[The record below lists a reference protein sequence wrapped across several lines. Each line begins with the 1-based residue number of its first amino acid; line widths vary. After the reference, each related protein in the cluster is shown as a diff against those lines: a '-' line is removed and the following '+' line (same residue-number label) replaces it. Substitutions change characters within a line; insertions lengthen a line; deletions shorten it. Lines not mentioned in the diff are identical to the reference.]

1 MPQNHH
7 FTIPENGKL
16 IQLQNGKLIVPDTPI
31 IPWIEGDGIGWDVW
45 QAARPVLDTAV
56 QLAYGDSRKIA
67 WMEVLAGSKAQ
78 KQLGTLLPDE
88 TIEAFRTYRVG
99 IKGPLTTPI
108 GKGFRSLNV
117 ALRKALDL
125 YICMRPVRWLPG
137 VPSPVK
143 NPQDVDMVVF
153 RENTEDIYAG
163 IEFETGSTLNKLFLQ
178 WLEEHAPEEYAK
190 IRFPETSGIGI
201 KPVSSQGS
209 TRLIRAAIK
218 YAIHNHRASVTM
230 IHKGNI
236 MKYTEGAFAE
246 WGYAM
251 AEEEFG
257 QEVFTNREWSRV
269 RDARGAE
276 AANNEKSAA
285 LSQGK
290 IFLRDVITDAALEQC
305 LSRPKEFDVIAT
317 SNLNGDLISDALM
330 GQVGGLG
337 IAPGGNM
344 NMETCVSI
352 FEATHGTA
360 PIFAR
365 QNRVN
370 PSSLILSG
378 ELMLRHLGWH
388 EAADL
393 VIAGVRGAVAAKTVT
408 FDFHRLMVDA
418 TLVKTTEFGDAIV
431 KYMQIANI

>member
-1 MPQNHH
+1 MPQNPQP
-7 FTIPENGKL
+7 ILPENGSP
-16 IQLQNGKLIVPDTPI
+16 ITFQAGQWIVPDTPI

-45 QAARPVLDTAV
+45 QAARPVLDNAV
-56 QLAYGDSRKIA
+56 QLAYGSSRKIA
-67 WMEVLAGSKAQ
+67 WMEVLAGGKAQ
-78 KQLGTLLPDE
+78 QALGTLLPDE

-99 IKGPLTTPI
+99 MKGPLTTPI
-108 GKGFRSLNV
+108 GKGYRSLNV
-117 ALRKALDL
+117 ALRRALDL
-125 YICMRPVRWLPG
+125 YVCMRPVRWLPG

-163 IEFETGSTLNKLFLQ
+163 IEFETGSRLNKLFLQ
-178 WLEEHAPEEYAK
+178 WLEENAPEEFAK
-190 IRFPETSGIGI
+190 IRFPATSGIGI

-209 TRLIRAAIK
+209 TRLIRAAIE
-218 YAIHNHRASVTM
+218 YAIRHNRASVTM

-251 AEEEFG
+251 AEKEFG
-257 QEVFTNREWSRV
+257 DVVFTNREWLRV
-269 RDARGAE
+269 RNARGSE
-276 AANNEKSAA
+276 AANHEKAAA

-290 IFLRDVITDAALEQC
+290 IFLRDVITDAALEQS
-305 LSRPKEFDVIAT
+305 LSRPKEFEVIAT
-317 SNLNGDLISDALM
+317 LNLNGDLFSDALM

-337 IAPGGNM
+337 IAPGGNF
-344 NMETCVSI
+344 NNESGVAI

-360 PIFAR
+360 PIFAH

-393 VIAGVRGAVAAKTVT
+393 VLAGVRGAVAAKTVT
-408 FDFHRLMVDA
+408 FDFHRLMEDA
-418 TLVKTTEFGDAIV
+418 TLVKTSEFGDAIINH
-431 KYMQIANI
+431 MQIAKL

>member
-1 MPQNHH
+1 MPQNPQP
-7 FTIPENGKL
+7 ILP
-16 IQLQNGKLIVPDTPI
+16 QNGSPITFHNGQLVVPDQPI

-45 QAARPVLDTAV
+45 QAARPVLDNAV
-56 QLAYGDSRKIA
+56 QLAYGSTRKIA
-67 WMEVLAGSKAQ
+67 WMEVLAGGKAQ
-78 KQLGTLLPDE
+78 KEMGTLLPDE

-108 GKGFRSLNV
+108 GGGFRSLNV
-117 ALRKALDL
+117 ALRRTLDL
-125 YICMRPVRWLPG
+125 YVCMRPVRWLPG

-163 IEFETGSTLNKLFLQ
+163 IEFESGSRLNKLFLQ
-178 WLEEHAPEEYAK
+178 WLEENAPDEFAK

-209 TRLIRAAIK
+209 TRLIRAAIE
-218 YAIHNHRASVTM
+218 YAIRHNRASVTM

-251 AEEEFG
+251 AEKEFG
-257 QEVFTNREWSRV
+257 DVVFTNREWLRV
-269 RDARGAE
+269 RNARGSE
-276 AANNEKSAA
+276 AANHEKAAA

-290 IFLRDVITDAALEQC
+290 IFLRDVITDAALEQS
-305 LSRPKEFDVIAT
+305 LSRPKEFEVIAT
-317 SNLNGDLISDALM
+317 LNLNGDLFSDALM

-337 IAPGGNM
+337 IAPGGNF
-344 NMETCVSI
+344 NNETGVAI

-360 PIFAR
+360 PIFAH

-393 VIAGVRGAVAAKTVT
+393 VLAGVRGAVAAKTVT
-408 FDFHRLMVDA
+408 FDFHRLMEDA
-418 TLVKTTEFGDAIV
+418 TLVKTTEFGDAIINH
-431 KYMQIANI
+431 MQIAKL

>member
-1 MPQNHH
+1 MSSNPHY
-7 FTIPENGKL
+7 TVPANGQPITFHEGRL
-16 IQLQNGKLIVPDTPI
+16 TVPDHPI

-56 QLAYGDSRKIA
+56 ELAYGGQRKLA
-67 WMEVLAGSKAQ
+67 WMEVLAGGKAQ
-78 KQLGTLLPDE
+78 HELGTLLPEE

-125 YICMRPVRWLPG
+125 YVCLRPVRWLPG
-137 VPSPVK
+137 VPSPVR

-163 IEFETGSTLNKLFLQ
+163 IEFETGSELNKLFMA
-178 WLEEHAPEEYAK
+178 WLEETAPEEFAK
-190 IRFPETSGIGI
+190 IRFPDSSGIGI
-201 KPVSSQGS
+201 KPVSREGS
-209 TRLIRAAIK
+209 LRLIRAAIE
-218 YAIHNHRASVTM
+218 YAVRFNRASVTM

-257 QEVFTNREWSRV
+257 DVVFTNREWMSV
-269 RDARGAE
+269 RDARGSE

-290 IFLRDVITDAALEQC
+290 IFLRDVITDAALEQT

-317 SNLNGDLISDALM
+317 LNLNGDLFSDALM

-344 NMETCVSI
+344 NMETGVSV

-378 ELMLRHLGWH
+378 ELMLRHLGWD
-388 EAADL
+388 EAAEL
-393 VIAGVRGAVAAKTVT
+393 VLAGVRGAVAAKTVT
-408 FDFHRLMVDA
+408 FDFHRLMENA
-418 TLVKTTEFGDAIV
+418 TLVKTTEFGDAIIR
-431 KYMQIANI
+431 YMQIANI

>member
-1 MPQNHH
+1 MPQNPYY
-7 FTIPENGKL
+7 TIPENGCP
-16 IQLQNGKLIVPDTPI
+16 ISFQDGKLVVPDTPI

-56 QLAYGDSRKIA
+56 KLAYGDSRKIA
-67 WMEVLAGSKAQ
+67 WMEVLAGGKAQ
-78 KQLGTLLPDE
+78 EELGTLLPDE
-88 TIEAFRTYRVG
+88 TIEAFRKYRVG

-117 ALRKALDL
+117 ALRRALDL
-125 YICMRPVRWLPG
+125 YVCMRPVRWLPG
-137 VPSPVK
+137 VPSPVC

-163 IEFETGSTLNKLFLQ
+163 IEFETGSKLNKLFLQ
-178 WLEEHAPEEYAK
+178 WLEENAPEEYAK

-201 KPVSSQGS
+201 KPVSSEGS
-209 TRLIRAAIK
+209 IRLIRAAID
-218 YAIHNHRASVTM
+218 YAIRFNRASVTM

-257 QEVFTNREWSRV
+257 EHVFTNREWSRV
-269 RDARGAE
+269 RDTRGSE
-276 AANNEKSAA
+276 AANDEKSAA

-290 IFLRDVITDAALEQC
+290 IFLRDVITDAALEQSI
-305 LSRPKEFDVIAT
+305 SRPKEFDVIAT
-317 SNLNGDLISDALM
+317 LNLNGDLFSDALM

-337 IAPGGNM
+337 IAPGGNL
-344 NMETCVSI
+344 NMENCVAI

-360 PIFAR
+360 PIFAH

-378 ELMLRHLGWH
+378 ELMLRHIGWD

-393 VIAGVRGAVAAKTVT
+393 VLAGIRGAVAAKTVT
-408 FDFHRLMVDA
+408 FDFHRLMEDS

>member
-1 MPQNHH
+1 MPHSAHH
-7 FTIPENGKL
+7 TIPEIGRA
-16 IQLQNGKLIVPDTPI
+16 ITYEQGKLIVPDTPI

-45 QAARPVLDTAV
+45 QAAHPVLDTAV
-56 QLAYGDSRKIA
+56 QLAYGSTRKIA
-67 WMEVLAGSKAQ
+67 WMEVLAGGKAE
-78 KQLGTLLPDE
+78 KELGTLLPDD

-99 IKGPLTTPI
+99 MKGPLTTPV
-108 GKGFRSLNV
+108 GGGFRSLNV

-125 YICMRPVRWLPG
+125 YVCMRPVRWLPG
-137 VPSPVK
+137 VPSPVR

-163 IEFETGSTLNKLFLQ
+163 IEFPTGSRLNTLFLE
-178 WLEEHAPEEYAK
+178 WLEEHAPEEFAK

-201 KPVSSQGS
+201 KPVSAQGS
-209 TRLIRAAIK
+209 TRLIRAAIQ
-218 YAIHNHRASVTM
+218 YAVANNRASVTM

-251 AEEEFG
+251 AEEEFRDV
-257 QEVFTNREWSRV
+257 VFTNREWSRV
-269 RDARGAE
+269 RDARGSE

-290 IFLRDVITDAALEQC
+290 IFLRDVITDAALEQS

-317 SNLNGDLISDALM
+317 LNLNGDLFSDALM

-337 IAPGGNM
+337 IAPGGNF
-344 NMETCVSI
+344 NNETGVAI

-360 PIFAR
+360 PIFAH

-378 ELMLRHLGWH
+378 ELMLRHIGWH

-393 VIAGVRGAVAAKTVT
+393 VLAGVRGAIGAKTVT
-408 FDFHRLMVDA
+408 FDFHRLMEDA
-418 TLVKTTEFGDAIV
+418 TLVKTTEFGDAII